1 MCVQSSCIIGGK
13 LALIAFARLLST
25 VLHAVVLDDLFGQ
38 EARGG
43 RCLLPATVF
52 ASLPL
57 LPGYSRPWPPPFSDT
72 HASLLAYFSSVY
84 SSCGGGGVYSYI
96 HTIVHTSRNCVGC
109 FSVAPQLLL
118 VLLIYFPSLPL
129 AGLLAAPVPPSSSH
143 LPDVSFLIHQS
154 SLPSLSLCGQ
164 FLVPSEI
171 FCIFFGVFIFS
182 PSISSATVRNWISV
196 DISEIF
202 LF

>member
-38 EARGG
+38 EEARGG

-57 LPGYSRPWPPPFSDT
+57 LPGYSCPWPPPFSDT

-118 VLLIYFPSLPL
+118 VLLIYFPLPPPSWL
-129 AGLLAAPVPPSSSH
+129 AGCPCASQLKSS
-143 LPDVSFLIHQS
+143 P
-154 SLPSLSLCGQ
+154 
-164 FLVPSEI
+164 
-171 FCIFFGVFIFS
+171 
-182 PSISSATVRNWISV
+182 
-196 DISEIF
+196 
-202 LF
+202 